1 MKTKQPGSQFD
12 LNKETIADL
21 SRLADIYLASALKEL
36 EEVIG
41 GAVFHTAQA
50 SCRFN
55 TFCC

>member
-1 MKTKQPGSQFD
+1 MKTKQLSSQFN

-21 SRLADIYLASALKEL
+21 SALTDTYLARELNKL

-50 SCRFN
+50 SCRFD